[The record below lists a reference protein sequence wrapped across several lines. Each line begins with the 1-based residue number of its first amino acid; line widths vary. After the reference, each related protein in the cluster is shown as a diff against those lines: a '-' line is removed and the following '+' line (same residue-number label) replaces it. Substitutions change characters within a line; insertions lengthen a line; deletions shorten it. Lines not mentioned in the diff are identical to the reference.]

1 MKKINLLAVFLFAM
15 NFFGNHIM
23 AQLPKVFL
31 PMLETINL
39 KKDFQYST
47 SKLLKSYIENANRYQ
62 VVMQEIS
69 DSAVV
74 LSDQLELVKAKAKE
88 KGATYFI
95 TGSLNR
101 LGETVIVNIN
111 LYETESLRKVWFDQL
126 KAFTPDDLDP
136 VLQRF
141 GANIGSV
148 NKAATND
155 DIYSVTAQESKT
167 LQKKETN
174 NYFGVGLSGA
184 ALFESNLP
192 LMSGLSA
199 AWSFDARNYIFDIRP
214 SWSFSN
220 IRDVYSLSLE
230 MAKPIKN
237 TGNTPYYGGGLSFSR
252 TAYSYDPN
260 NYSSSYSGSTYASG
274 YGLMLLVGGGYIFN
288 RTSSVSLR
296 VSANYFQGFYDVKS
310 TDNYN
315 YNPSTGT
322 SSYGSSQNYGTTQG
336 ALVRLEIL
344 FGRR

>member
-1 MKKINLLAVFLFAM
+1 MKKIKHLAVILFAI
-15 NFFGNHIM
+15 NLFSSHVM

-31 PMLETINL
+31 PLLEAINL

-62 VVMQEIS
+62 VIMQEMS
-69 DSAVV
+69 DSAMV
-74 LSDQLELVKAKAKE
+74 STDQLELVKAKAKE

-111 LYETESLRKVWFDQL
+111 LYETESSRKVWFDQL

-167 LQKKETN
+167 LKKKETN
-174 NYFGVGLSGA
+174 NNFGVGLSGA
-184 ALFESNLP
+184 ALIESDIP

-252 TAYSYDPN
+252 TAYSYDAN
-260 NYSSSYSGSTYASG
+260 NYTSSYSSGTYASG

-310 TDNYN
+310 PGSYY
-315 YNPSTGT
+315 YNPSTST
-322 SSYGSSQNYGTTQG
+322 YVLSDAKDYGTTQG

>member
-62 VVMQEIS
+62 VVMQEIY

>member
-1 MKKINLLAVFLFAM
+1 MKKINHLAVFLFAI
-15 NFFGNHIM
+15 NFFGPHVM

-47 SKLLKSYIENANRYQ
+47 SKLLKGYIENANKYQ
-62 VVMQEIS
+62 VVMQEMS
-69 DSAVV
+69 DSAMV
-74 LSDQLELVKAKAKE
+74 STDQLELVKAKAKE

-141 GANIGSV
+141 GANIGSGS
-148 NKAATND
+148 KAAAND

-167 LQKKETN
+167 LKKKETN

-184 ALFESNLP
+184 ALFESNIP

-199 AWSFDARNYIFDIRP
+199 AWSFDARNYIFDVRP

-220 IRDVYSLSLE
+220 IRDLYSLSLE
-230 MAKPIKN
+230 MAKPIKS

-260 NYSSSYSGSTYASG
+260 NYSSSYSGSTSASG

-322 SSYGSSQNYGTTQG
+322 YSYGSSQNYGTTQG

-344 FGRR
+344 FSRR

>member
-1 MKKINLLAVFLFAM
+1 MKKITRLAIFLFAI
-15 NFFGNHIM
+15 NLLGNHVM

-31 PMLETINL
+31 PLLETINL

-47 SKLLKSYIENANRYQ
+47 SKLLKSYIENANKYQ
-62 VVMQEIS
+62 VVMQEMS
-69 DSAVV
+69 DSTLV
-74 LSDQLELVKAKAKE
+74 STDQLEIVKAKAKE
-88 KGATYFI
+88 KGAAYFI

-111 LYETESLRKVWFDQL
+111 LYETESTRKVWFDQL

-141 GANIGSV
+141 GANIGTV
-148 NKAATND
+148 NKATTND

-167 LQKKETN
+167 LKKKETN
-174 NYFGVGLSGA
+174 NNFGVGLSGA
-184 ALFESNLP
+184 ALFETNTP

-214 SWSFSN
+214 FWSFSA
-220 IRDVYSLSLE
+220 IRDVYGLSLE
-230 MAKPIKN
+230 MSKPIKT

-252 TAYSYDPN
+252 TAYSVDYGG
-260 NYSSSYSGSTYASG
+260 SYTYSTYASG

-310 TDNYN
+310 NGNY
-315 YNPSTGT
+315 TR
-322 SSYGSSQNYGTTQG
+322 YGENYGTTQG
-336 ALVRLEIL
+336 GLIRLEIL

>member
-88 KGATYFI
+88 KVATYFI

-174 NYFGVGLSGA
+174 NYFGVGLIGA